1 MTVSPFQLLHDWMPY
16 VAVGVSLFFW
26 LMRSPA
32 STPSKLIP
40 GAFGSATGSAN
51 KKNKKSKKS
60 KATALSKSEIVPSA
74 GSPLSPSG
82 TTKGKG
88 KKASSKPTPFNAA
101 SVDHH
106 HHHPSSLDA
115 AAASSSEKTGN
126 NKRESQ
132 SRSNSTNESAAP
144 PKSSDS
150 ITTLAT
156 PGPSSHHPSKTTTS
170 PWTQNKTRTT
180 NKRGKS
186 QASAADNH
194 LDPQDWPAPISSAT
208 NKLEPPRSL
217 SESRNCSSSSWGS
230 NSPSSDS
237 SIVQSFPVDP
247 VDGSMR
253 IDGDDDTPVRA
264 RVVQVVSTDE
274 GSTVATPV
282 EDGWQVVDISKKV
295 RAKTLTIVGTGK
307 PRPVS
312 TAARTSTTTADSSLL
327 SKTQRKNIRKAELAK
342 TAKDEAE
349 RLQKE
354 RLLQHRRAQESEQLQ
369 ALANKSR
376 DAARQRALD
385 RNY

>member
-106 HHHPSSLDA
+106 HHHHPSSLDA

-126 NKRESQ
+126 NKRE
-132 SRSNSTNESAAP
+132 T
-144 PKSSDS
+144 
-150 ITTLAT
+150 
-156 PGPSSHHPSKTTTS
+156 
-170 PWTQNKTRTT
+170 
-180 NKRGKS
+180 
-186 QASAADNH
+186 SAADNH

-253 IDGDDDTPVRA
+253 IDGDDDT
-264 RVVQVVSTDE
+264 Q
-274 GSTVATPV
+274 
-282 EDGWQVVDISKKV
+282 
-295 RAKTLTIVGTGK
+295 
-307 PRPVS
+307 
-312 TAARTSTTTADSSLL
+312 TSTTTADSSLL